1 MLRRVL
7 AVASGA
13 CTVAAGFAV
22 GFQLLRP
29 LPAIAPT
36 VLLTGSV
43 RLGTPAAIPWPA
55 AGAAAIVIEGLGSL
69 GGSGPSTPRPM
80 ASTAKMMTA
89 LLTLEDHPL
98 PLGQVG
104 PSISVTSAD
113 VANYQRELRLGESV
127 VAVAGGE
134 HLSEYQLLQGLMLP
148 SASNFADILATW
160 DAGSLAAF
168 IARMNTRAAALGM
181 TQTHYADASGFSPQS
196 VSVPTDLILLE
207 RTAMAIPVFKQ
218 IVGQS
223 QATLPAA
230 GVVHN
235 LDTLLGKDGVIGV
248 KTGHTDQAGGCFV
261 FAADVMVQG
270 QPVRIY
276 GAVMGQPGQLPGA
289 FAATTRL
296 LRAAAGS
303 LHSQLLTGPRDIV
316 GDYRSAWGTRA
327 QVASAHDVSA
337 VVYDGIEVHR
347 SVQLREVTA
356 PLPSGSAV
364 GSMVLL
370 AGDQRVSVPLRTTQ
384 PIAEPDLWWRLFRAS
399 S

>member
-1 MLRRVL
+1 ML

-13 CTVAAGFAV
+13 CAVAAGFGLV
-22 GFQLLRP
+22 FQLLRP

-36 VLLTGSV
+36 VFLTGTV

-55 AGAAAIVIEGLGSL
+55 AGASAIVIEGLGSL

-98 PLGQVG
+98 PLGQMG
-104 PSISVTSAD
+104 PSISVAFAD

-127 VAVAGGE
+127 VPVSRGE
-134 HLSEYQLLQGLMLP
+134 QLSEYQLLQGLMLP

-160 DAGSLAAF
+160 DAGSPAAF
-168 IARMNTRAAALGM
+168 IARMNSRAAGLGM

-196 VSVPTDLILLE
+196 ASVPTDLIMLE
-207 RTAMAIPVFKQ
+207 RTAMAIPAFKE

-223 QATLPAA
+223 QATLPVA

-248 KTGHTDQAGGCFV
+248 KTGHTDAAGGCFV
-261 FAADVMVQG
+261 FAAEVVVQG

-276 GAVMGQPGQLPGA
+276 GAVMGQPGQLAGA

-296 LRAAAGS
+296 VRAAAGS
-303 LHSQLLTGPRDIV
+303 LHALLLTGPRDIV

-327 QVASAHDVSA
+327 QVAPAHDVSV

-347 SVQLREVTA
+347 SVQLREITA
-356 PLPSGSAV
+356 PLPSGSIV
-364 GSMVLL
+364 GSLVLL

-384 PIAEPDLWWRLFRAS
+384 PITEPDLRWRLFRTS
-399 S
+399 PS